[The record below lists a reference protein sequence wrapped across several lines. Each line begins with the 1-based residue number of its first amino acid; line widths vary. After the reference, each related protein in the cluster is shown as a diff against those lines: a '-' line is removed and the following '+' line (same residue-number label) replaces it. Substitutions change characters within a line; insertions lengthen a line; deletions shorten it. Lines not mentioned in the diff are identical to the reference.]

1 VCVRVCVCVCVCVCV
16 FQDSELSVTVPPE
29 ERTEPELQELAVSRD
44 HSPEV
49 TFSLSHRILRLN
61 TIH

>member
-1 VCVRVCVCVCVCVCV
+1 MCVCVCV

-49 TFSLSHRILRLN
+49 TSSLSHRIL
-61 TIH
+61 